1 MREGEKM
8 QHLSAKASRKL
19 INIATVVCG
28 IIIILLVIYWYRLGI
43 FTDQAKMRAYLAN
56 KQIVGPIIFVL
67 IQIVQ
72 VVVPIIP
79 GGVSLL
85 GGVVFFG
92 PIAGFIYNYIGICIG
107 SIINFFLAR
116 HYGQPFILHIVSEET
131 LDKYMKWTK
140 NQKKF
145 NWFFALCILAPAAPD
160 DVLCLLA
167 GLTKMKFSTYFW
179 IIILC
184 KPWTIAAYS
193 FGLQYGA
200 RWLLKLMGN

>member
-1 MREGEKM
+1 M
-8 QHLSAKASRKL
+8 HLSEEKSRKL
-19 INIATVVCG
+19 LNYAT
-28 IIIILLVIYWYRLGI
+28 IISSIIMIILVIYWYRLGI

-56 KQIVGPIIFVL
+56 KQIVGPLIFVL

-72 VVVPIIP
+72 VVIPIIP

-92 PIAGFIYNYIGICIG
+92 PVAGFIYNYVGICIG
-107 SIINFFLAR
+107 SLINFFLAR
-116 HYGQPFILHIVSEET
+116 HYGKTFIYHIISEET
-131 LDKYMKWTK
+131 FEKYIDWTK
-140 NQKKF
+140 NQKRF
-145 NWFFALCILAPAAPD
+145 NWLFALCILAPAAPD

-167 GLTKMKFSTYFW
+167 GLTEMKFWTYFW

-193 FGLQYGA
+193 LGLVYGSK
-200 RWLLKLMGN
+200 WILGFFQK

>member
-1 MREGEKM
+1 M
-8 QHLSAKASRKL
+8 HLSAKNSRKL
-19 INIATVVCG
+19 INILTVVCG

-43 FTDQAKMRAYLAN
+43 FTSQAKMKAYLAD
-56 KQIVGPIIFVL
+56 KKIIGPVVFTL

-72 VVVPIIP
+72 VVIPIIP

-85 GGVVFFG
+85 GGVIFFG
-92 PIAGFIYNYIGICIG
+92 PIAGFIYNYVGICIG

-116 HYGQPFILHIVSEET
+116 YYGRPFILHIVSEKT

-145 NWFFALCILAPAAPD
+145 NWFFALCIVAPAAPD

-167 GLTKMKFSTYFW
+167 GLTNMNPWTYFW
-179 IIILC
+179 IIILG

-193 FGLQYGA
+193 FGLDYGLK
-200 RWLLKLMGN
+200 WLEHLFGK